1 MENRGTIVAHLC
13 VFNVVTTKKK
23 KVYVTED
30 GEGGKSIPSK
40 NFSLTIFIRAAAKK
54 KCWYFPGGMSIN

>member
-1 MENRGTIVAHLC
+1 
-13 VFNVVTTKKK
+13 VTTKKK